1 MSSGT
6 GERRT
11 IVRLRNVHKAFG
23 DKKVL
28 QGVDLDVHKSEILVI
43 LGRSG
48 GGKSVT
54 LKTICGLLRPEQGE
68 VACWKD
74 DVLSLNEKELRR
86 LRRRISYVF
95 QHGALLNWMT
105 AAENIALPLIENRT
119 CEASEVDDRVQQALE
134 QVDLPDAGP
143 RFPDELSGGM
153 RKRVA
158 LARSIAQ
165 EPNLLLYDEPTTGL
179 DPITTSTIDNLV
191 KSTRNRLGLTSVVI
205 SHDLESAFR
214 IADRIAMLHEGKI
227 IECTEAAAFRESNH
241 PVVRRFLEA
250 EPELSADVVRIADSG
265 VIATPPDDP
274 ERSPDA

>member
-1 MSSGT
+1 MSSGP

-68 VACWKD
+68 VACWKE

-105 AAENIALPLIENRT
+105 AAENVALPLIENRIG
-119 CEASEVDDRVQQALE
+119 EPSEVDDRVQQALE

-158 LARSIAQ
+158 LARSIVQ

-191 KSTRNRLGLTSVVI
+191 KSTRNRLGLTSIVI

-227 IECTEAAAFRESNH
+227 IECTEAAAFRESTH

-265 VIATPPDDP
+265 VIATTPDDP
-274 ERSPDA
+274 ERSHDA